1 MRLLVVEGNV
11 RAARERHRATY
22 GLTPSESYAA
32 VLKSL
37 APEAICD
44 IALPAD
50 TKASRLHARLVADGG
65 GIAVEDAG
73 STNGTFVNGQRV
85 TRQTLMSGDTIVIGT
100 TTLRYE

>member
-37 APEAICD
+37 APDAIFG
-44 IALPAD
+44 
-50 TKASRLHARLVADGG
+50 DGFD
-65 GIAVEDAG
+65 AAAG
-73 STNGTFVNGQRV
+73 SR
-85 TRQTLMSGDTIVIGT
+85 R
-100 TTLRYE
+100 